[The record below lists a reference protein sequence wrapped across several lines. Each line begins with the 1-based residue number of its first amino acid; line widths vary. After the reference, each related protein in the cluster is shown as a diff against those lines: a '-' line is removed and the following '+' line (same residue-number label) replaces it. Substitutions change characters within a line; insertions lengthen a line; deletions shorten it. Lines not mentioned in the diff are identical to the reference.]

1 MLSAT
6 ASILFPLLVISAF
19 VRGSA
24 QSTKWNQGT
33 LTRSSSSSQA
43 HNEYSSEN
51 RTKDEQWNSYNQME
65 AVAVREDPVTAEYE
79 IVVARYRE
87 NSTVLAWLYQIPT
100 FYQITIYNTVSHF
113 LPLHIT
119 NPPSLKVQSSYTNA

>member
-1 MLSAT
+1 MLSAA
-6 ASILFPLLVISAF
+6 ASILFCFLVSSAF
-19 VRGSA
+19 VQGSA
-24 QSTKWNQGT
+24 QSTKWSQGT
-33 LTRSSSSSQA
+33 LTRSNLSAQA

-51 RTKDEQWNSYNQME
+51 RTKDERWNSYNQME

-87 NSTVLAWLYQIPT
+87 NSTVLAWLYQIPS

-113 LPLHIT
+113 LPFHIT
-119 NPPSLKVQSSYTNA
+119 TLSSLKVQSFYTNV